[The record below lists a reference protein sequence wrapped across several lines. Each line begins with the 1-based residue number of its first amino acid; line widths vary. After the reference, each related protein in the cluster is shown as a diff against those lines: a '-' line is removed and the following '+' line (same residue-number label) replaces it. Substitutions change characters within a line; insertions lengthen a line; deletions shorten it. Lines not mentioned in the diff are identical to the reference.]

1 MRSSPGD
8 TPIGAAGWL
17 FWADQD
23 YAVHSDFSW
32 SHLWSHSRKVR
43 GVRSGLPSLGSGGT
57 GPNRTGLNHQPQNSK
72 AREIRDRSESHEIAA
87 AEWRKLRQRLIRRR
101 PPVPGPAGTRAS
113 DER

>member
-17 FWADQD
+17 FRADQD
-23 YAVHSDFSW
+23 CALHSDFSS
-32 SHLWSHSRKVR
+32 SHLWSHSRKFR

-72 AREIRDRSESHEIAA
+72 ACDGQPSAGSNPAATASLNESASTIPAA
-87 AEWRKLRQRLIRRR
+87 N
-101 PPVPGPAGTRAS
+101 V
-113 DER
+113 